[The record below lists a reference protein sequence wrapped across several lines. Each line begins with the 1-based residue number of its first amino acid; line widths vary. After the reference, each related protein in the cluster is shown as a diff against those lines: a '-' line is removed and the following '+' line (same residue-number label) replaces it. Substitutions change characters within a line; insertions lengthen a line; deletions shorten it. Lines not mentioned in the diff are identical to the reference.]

1 MKFILSPSKTFKS
14 QKTTIKA
21 SRPHG
26 HTLTQPL
33 LASLKACNPKQ
44 LQTLFSISEKLAN
57 KLFDEL
63 QSPTYHPAIFY
74 YFGEAFKFLHVS
86 DMTHQHIHYLQEHS
100 YIYSTLYGL
109 LKPLDKIQSYR
120 LDFLTPFEQL
130 GFEDAPSIIK
140 HEVTQHLIHSH
151 HKVIVLICSQEFKD
165 KIDLNELKAH
175 SLIIDT
181 SFISIING
189 QEKIVSV
196 HAKHARGAFL
206 RACVHHNIVNSNSL
220 YKLESFDEW
229 QLDKVLSSPTHR
241 IYKKTFIK

>member
-1 MKFILSPSKTFKS
+1 MKFILSPSKAFKI

-21 SRPHG
+21 TRPHG
-26 HTLTQPL
+26 HSLTQPL
-33 LASLKACNPKQ
+33 LASLKSCNAKQ

-57 KLFDEL
+57 KLFEEL
-63 QSPTYHPAIFY
+63 QNPVVHPAIFY
-74 YFGEAFKFLHVS
+74 YFGEAFKYLHVS
-86 DMTHQHIHYLQEHS
+86 DMTHQHVHYLQEHA

-130 GFEDAPSIIK
+130 GYQNPSTIIK
-140 HEVTQHLIHSH
+140 HDVTQQLIHSH

-165 KIDLNELKAH
+165 KIDLNELKSHA
-175 SLIIDT
+175 LIIDT
-181 SFISIING
+181 SFISIVDG
-189 QEKIVSV
+189 QEKIISV

-206 RACVHHNIVNSNSL
+206 RACTHQNIVNINSL

-241 IYKKTFIK
+241 IYKKTFKK